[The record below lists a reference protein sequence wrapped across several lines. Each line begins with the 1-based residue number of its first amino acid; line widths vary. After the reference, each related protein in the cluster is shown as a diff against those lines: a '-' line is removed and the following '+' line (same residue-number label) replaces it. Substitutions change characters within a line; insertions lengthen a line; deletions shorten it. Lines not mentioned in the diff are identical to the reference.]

1 MRAALKEEHEP
12 KMEQQWS
19 FEFQLHTHFPFSNW
33 YHAHLPIF
41 WVISHIAV
49 NSDDPAIFWVHNM
62 GDELMPE
69 LK

>member
-19 FEFQLHTHFPFSNW
+19 FEFQLHTHLPFSNW
-33 YHAHLPIF
+33 YHAQLPIF

-49 NSDDPAIFWVHNM
+49 NSDEPAIF
-62 GDELMPE
+62 
-69 LK
+69 

>member
-12 KMEQQWS
+12 KMEQQRS
-19 FEFQLHTHFPFSNW
+19 FEFQLHTHLPFSNW

-49 NSDDPAIFWVHNM
+49 NSDEPAIFWVHNM
-62 GDELMPE
+62 
-69 LK
+69 